1 MRRFRGYIFSRP
13 FLGERV
19 PQSVQNLVIRDFCNK
34 NKIFLLLSA
43 TEYAMKGSDL
53 MLFKIVQELQNIEGI
68 VLYSIFQ
75 LPEVKERRLEFLNK
89 VLSLEKSVFFAL
101 EGILTDK
108 KSDLDTVNDIWNIKK
123 TLPKCLNRL
132 SQ

>member
-68 VLYSIFQ
+68 ILYSIFQ